1 MASQELFE
9 ELDKIAGNL
18 DLEDIAN
25 ALKRADEI
33 DLKELEKSE
42 ICGILRR
49 KGEWVYALSNY
60 QEDKQQ
66 RYKHLE
72 EAYEFALEGHK
83 VDENDFECLKVL
95 CSTAGRLAE
104 ESGIQKK
111 IHYGFLFKSYLDK
124 AIALNNNDFETL
136 HMRGRFSYT
145 VCQLSMIERLAAK
158 VIGKIPETSNKEALE
173 DLLRA
178 DQLVPGVAEN
188 QLFIG
193 KTYMAMSDWKNA
205 KKWLKIASENK
216 TYVAVETEYVEEAI
230 DLLQDKKLAKF

>member
-72 EAYEFALEGHK
+72 E
-83 VDENDFECLKVL
+83 
-95 CSTAGRLAE
+95 
-104 ESGIQKK
+104 
-111 IHYGFLFKSYLDK
+111 DK

-230 DLLQDKKLAKF
+230 DLLQEKKLEKF